1 MANLSTDAKTR
12 KGIPVYSGF
21 VKYFPKAMAEVARLS
36 AIGNEQHNPGTDLHW
51 DRAKSGDE
59 KDALM
64 RHLLEVDEFD
74 TDGILHAT
82 KVAWRAMANL
92 EKTIEN
98 LYKEES

>member
-1 MANLSTDAKTR
+1 MASLTTDIEAR

-21 VKYFPKAMAEVARLS
+21 VKYFPLAMAEVARLS
-36 AIGNEQHNPGTDLHW
+36 AIGNEQHNPGTALHW

-64 RHLLEVDEFD
+64 RHLLEVDELD

-92 EKTIEN
+92 EKTLEQQ
-98 LYKEES
+98 EPT